1 MSTAS
6 VTQAVLAEL
15 GVDCETITLD
25 ISAGDTR
32 TPAFLKVNPNGR
44 VPVIVHEGGVIWE
57 SSAITMYLGEL
68 HGVDAGLYPVSGPA
82 RGQAMKWLTWS
93 SATLAEAAARLSAS
107 IPSATAGAVQEN
119 SVDWVAPENRSALL
133 QKATADV
140 TNCLCILN
148 DELET
153 KRFLLGDNYSLVD
166 THLYIMVG
174 WILSMNIDAAL
185 IPNIAPWLERCG
197 TRPALVALHAG

>member
-1 MSTAS
+1 MNSSRLKFYFSPMSTAS

-44 VPVIVHEGGVIWE
+44 VPVIVHEGVVIWE

-68 HGVDAGLYPVSGPA
+68 HGVVAGLYPASGPA

-119 SVDWVAPENRSALL
+119 SVDWVAPENLR
-133 QKATADV
+133 
-140 TNCLCILN
+140 ILN

-174 WILSMNIDAAL
+174 WILSMDIDASL